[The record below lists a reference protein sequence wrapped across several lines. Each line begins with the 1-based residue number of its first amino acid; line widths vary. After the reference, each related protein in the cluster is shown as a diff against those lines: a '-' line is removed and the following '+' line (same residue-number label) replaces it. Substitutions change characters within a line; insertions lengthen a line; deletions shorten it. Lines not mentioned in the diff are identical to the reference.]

1 MKKIFSVILAVSL
14 LLSSLTIAVSAKA
27 AVYPKINEKI
37 ARDVATFYLA
47 TLEPFS
53 LSVDKMTGAQSM
65 SFEDTAAQNDLVE
78 LGSDFTLLEGR
89 ELYNIDDETAF
100 YNFSFESTADRNLN
114 GYITVSVNSDLPFV
128 MEQEFSPSP
137 YAGDAIVTTY
147 YISPMVYFNE
157 TADGKYL
164 NKDGEAVAFSQI
176 EGSFKDYSD
185 YRTGL
190 YLNNYS
196 FIQVVV
202 KENNQTLS
210 AIKQAKAAGFWADFS
225 FESIKAYIVDL
236 LYYYLGS
243 IMRTAN
249 LEKDNANV
257 EKFIKNHAGEGYTL
271 SFSSIVDKDYMVPR
285 RQSYYETNVGNG
297 ICGKASSMMAL
308 AFYRDGRGFSSL
320 PDDAAMYAQLSEI
333 YENITSCFSF
343 FFEDEFVNDEMG
355 LSESY
360 EMLGTLDMGLAYYLY
375 SKGYRDAAQN
385 VIDNACFSIT
395 FVPDAISDVL
405 MTVLKAAMSKWLY
418 DKTNGEL
425 TFLTAVTASA
435 NDIVI
440 NTLKKGEPVVIG
452 SLAAIGCDEYS
463 NHYFP
468 GVGYYK
474 MVYDYKLNNITVY
487 ELSKE
492 YVEVYDTWGSH
503 SSIMNWSV
511 FKSTALYSAT
521 SLADVQ

>member
-1 MKKIFSVILAVSL
+1 MKKIFSVILAISL
-14 LLSSLTIAVSAKA
+14 LISGFTIAVSAKA
-27 AVYPKINEKI
+27 SVYPKINEKI

-53 LSVDKMTGAQSM
+53 LSVDKTTGAQSM
-65 SFEDTAAQNDLVE
+65 SFEETAAKNDLVE
-78 LGSDFTLLEGR
+78 LGPDFTLLEGR

-100 YNFSFESTADRNLN
+100 YNFDFESTADKDLK
-114 GYITVSVNSDLPFV
+114 GYITVSVNPDLPFV

-137 YAGDAIVTTY
+137 YKGENIVKTY
-147 YISPMVYFNE
+147 YISPMLYFNE
-157 TADGKYL
+157 TADGKYSS
-164 NKDGEAVAFSQI
+164 NDGEAVDFSQI
-176 EGSFKDYSD
+176 EEGFKNYSD

-190 YLNNYS
+190 YLKNYS
-196 FIQVVV
+196 FIQGVV

-210 AIKQAKAAGFWADFS
+210 AIKQAKAEGFWTDFN

-243 IMRTAN
+243 IMRTAD
-249 LEKDNANV
+249 LAQVNAAV
-257 EKFIKNHAGEGYTL
+257 EAFIKNHAGEGYTL
-271 SFSSIVDKDYMVPR
+271 SFSSIVDKNYMVPR

-308 AFYRDGRGFSSL
+308 AFYRDGRGFTAL
-320 PDDAAMYAQLSEI
+320 PDDTAMYAQLSEI
-333 YENITSCFSF
+333 YDDITSYFSF
-343 FFEDEFVNDEMG
+343 FFEDEFVSDEMG

-375 SKGYRDAAQN
+375 SKGYEVAAQN

-395 FVPDAISDVL
+395 MVPDAVSNAL
-405 MTVLKAAMSKWLY
+405 MSALKIAMSKWLFE
-418 DKTNGEL
+418 KTNGEL
-425 TFLTAVTASA
+425 TFITAVTSKA
-435 NDIVI
+435 NDVII
-440 NTLKKGEPVVIG
+440 NTIKKGEPVVIG
-452 SLAAIGCDEYS
+452 SLASIGCDMYS

-474 MVYDYKLNNITVY
+474 MVYDYKINNKTIYSLT
-487 ELSKE
+487 KE
-492 YVEVYDTWGSH
+492 YVEVYDTWGSN
-503 SSIMNWSV
+503 SSIVNWSV

-521 SLADVQ
+521 SLAEV